1 MYDSI
6 ERERKKETNASER
19 DKVGEKKR
27 GNKSGRA
34 SWRTSCP
41 VAMRTEMNYLSES
54 QHQHTHTQT
63 HIHTHTCIH
72 GSAFS
77 AGTAAEI
84 GSGTRDTEH
93 CCALPG
99 KHLKN
104 FCRTRVFRAASD
116 SKTTADAA
124 AETEA
129 EAAAEAAAAAEAEAA
144 AEQPHNRTN

>member
-1 MYDSI
+1 M
-6 ERERKKETNASER
+6 
-19 DKVGEKKR
+19 GEKER

-41 VAMRTEMNYLSES
+41 VAVRTEMNYLSES
-54 QHQHTHTQT
+54 QHQHTHTHTQT
-63 HIHTHTCIH
+63 SAHTHAYTEAH
-72 GSAFS
+72 SQLGLQQRLGV
-77 AGTAAEI
+77 GTW
-84 GSGTRDTEH
+84 DTGY

-124 AETEA
+124 AEP
-129 EAAAEAAAAAEAEAA
+129 EAAESGAAAEAEAA